1 MLKLA
6 VVVWI
11 ALWPGLAEAIIWEFD
26 DGTTQGWGAIE
37 TLVGGD
43 SRGFNVFPGVVEDGV
58 WKIDVSS
65 SVTEGQLPIPN
76 VKLISPTIGHDS
88 SLFDQIWVR
97 FRTVHHSP
105 TVGSFWLVWTNEH
118 NLISPGEDPDNRS
131 KSRFRLSGQTDDFAY
146 TTEWQEVEF
155 SFVGEDEVV
164 WEGLLRDIRLNFVL
178 AWNEDEVVGEI
189 EIDWIELRG
198 VEEFLQGEL
207 PPPHVEYF
215 RFDGAGLFAP
225 PVFYPIVP
233 GIGRGATYGER
244 AGILTD
250 LDGDG
255 DADLFASWDSG
266 DRPMTEEDGWTMA
279 LNDGKGT
286 FETVRTEE
294 VGRGPIEVLAGD
306 LTGDGKDEIVLSR
319 VTEVTQ
325 LATEGWSI
333 GRATGVWSIGP
344 DLQLEMLTEID
355 DRWLRDVADWDGDGD
370 VELFV
375 GHTTLEG
382 STLDVWDVENGM
394 WTSFEVATA
403 EDHRPAQI
411 GDFTGDG
418 MLEVLW
424 LPIAGRVNT
433 RIVGA
438 LGDELQRGEIFEFD
452 AEAEALGV
460 GDFDGDGQVDVL
472 TSFVRTRNEG
482 FKGVVVQRGGAGGVV
497 EEAVLYDE
505 RLFLRS
511 PVLVRDLDDDGV
523 EDWVF
528 IGGDRASGLGVF
540 VEWGGGVNPTRA
552 VERHRLQGHGVEVLS
567 GDVDSDGDLDLVV
580 LDPQL
585 GGVHVLKSSLGG
597 QPTAVQTPT
606 IVRPAQYR
614 LGDSYPNPFNPA
626 VVIPLDLAMDA
637 AQVSLTVYDV
647 LGRRVRQLWHGP
659 LGAGRHR
666 FTWDG
671 HDEAGRGV
679 AAGVYIYKV
688 EVDGQLEAK
697 KTTRLP

>member
-6 VVVWI
+6 IVVWI
-11 ALWPGLAEAIIWEFD
+11 ALWPSCVEAIIWEFD
-26 DGTTQGWGAIE
+26 DGTTQGWIAKE
-37 TLVGGD
+37 TLTLGGPREFD
-43 SRGFNVFPGVVEDGV
+43 VFPGIVEDGV

-65 SVTEGQLPIPN
+65 SVTGHWSKPN

-88 SLFDQIWVR
+88 RLFDQIWIR

-105 TVGSFWLVWTNEH
+105 TVGSFWPEWTNEH

-131 KSRFRLSGQTDDFAY
+131 KSRFELSGQTDFVY
-146 TTEWQEVEF
+146 TTEWQEIEF
-155 SFVGEDEVV
+155 SFIGQDEDEVV
-164 WEGLLRDIRLNFVL
+164 WEGLLRDIRLNFIL
-178 AWNEDEVVGEI
+178 DRNEDDVVGEI
-189 EIDWIELRG
+189 EIDWIELSG

-215 RFDGAGLFAP
+215 RFDGAGFFAP

-233 GIGRGATYGER
+233 GVGAYGER

-255 DADLFASWDSG
+255 DADLFASWDSVW
-266 DRPMTEEDGWTMA
+266 DSVTEESGWTMA
-279 LNDGKGT
+279 LNDGEGT
-286 FETVRTEE
+286 FEAALTEE
-294 VGRGPIEVLAGD
+294 VGHPGTIEMLAGD
-306 LTGDGKDEIVLSR
+306 LTGDGKDEIAMYRLAK
-319 VTEVTQ
+319 VTQ
-325 LATEGWSI
+325 DERGNRRISAVIE
-333 GRATGVWSIGP
+333 VWSIES

-355 DRWLRDVADWDGDGD
+355 DRWLRDMADWDGDGD

-375 GHTTLEG
+375 GHATLEG

-394 WTSFEVATA
+394 WISSEVATA
-403 EDHRPAQI
+403 ENHVVAQI

-418 MLEVLW
+418 TLEVLW
-424 LPIAGRVNT
+424 LPIHGQADT

-438 LGDELQRGEIFEFD
+438 LGDDDLQRGEIFEFD
-452 AEAEALGV
+452 AGKEALGV
-460 GDFDGDGQVDVL
+460 GDFDDDGQVDML
-472 TSFVRTRNEG
+472 TPLVRVQYEG
-482 FKGVVVQRGGAGGVV
+482 LKGLVVQLGGAGGVV
-497 EEAVLYDE
+497 EEVLYDE

-511 PVLVRDLDDDGV
+511 PVMVRDLDADGV

-528 IGGDRASGLGVF
+528 VGGDRASGFGVF

-552 VERHRLQGHGVEVLS
+552 VERHRLKGHGVEVLS

-580 LDPQL
+580 LDPLL

-606 IVRPAQYR
+606 IARPAQYR

-647 LGRRVRQLWHGP
+647 LGRRVRQLWQGP
-659 LGAGRHR
+659 LGAGAHR
-666 FTWDG
+666 FTWDSR
-671 HDEAGRGV
+671 DEVGKGV

-688 EVDGQLEAK
+688 EVDGQIEAK

>member
-6 VVVWI
+6 VVVFVV
-11 ALWPGLAEAIIWEFD
+11 LWSGSAEAIIWEFD
-26 DGTTQGWGAIE
+26 DGTTQGWVAKE
-37 TLVGGD
+37 TLTLGGPREFD
-43 SRGFNVFPGVVEDGV
+43 VFPGIVEDGV

-65 SVTEGQLPIPN
+65 SITGDWSRPN
-76 VKLISPTIGHDS
+76 VELISPTIGHDS
-88 SLFDQIWVR
+88 RLFDQIWVR

-105 TVGSFWLVWTNEH
+105 TVGSFWLNWTNEH

-131 KSRFRLSGQTDDFAY
+131 KSRFELSGPTDFVY

-155 SFVGEDEVV
+155 SFVGQDEVM
-164 WEGLLRDIRLNFVL
+164 WDGLLRDIRLIFYL
-178 AWNEDEVVGEI
+178 DRNEDDVVGEI
-189 EIDWIELRG
+189 EIDWIELSG

-215 RFDGAGLFAP
+215 RFDGAGFFAP

-233 GIGRGATYGER
+233 GIGKAAEYGER

-255 DADLFASWDSG
+255 DADLFASWDSSKRAITG
-266 DRPMTEEDGWTMA
+266 EDGWTIA
-279 LNDGKGT
+279 LNDGDGV
-286 FETVRTEE
+286 FETVHTEE
-294 VGRGPIEVLAGD
+294 VGSGAIEVIAGD
-306 LTGDGKDEIVLSR
+306 LTGDGKDEIVMSR
-319 VTEVTQ
+319 LIEVTK
-325 LATEGWSI
+325 LATE
-333 GRATGVWSIGP
+333 VWSIGP

-355 DRWLRDVADWDGDGD
+355 DRWLRDMADWDGDGD
-370 VELFV
+370 VELFSV

-382 STLDVWDVENGM
+382 STLEVWDVENGM
-394 WTSFEVATA
+394 WTSSEVAATENHVA
-403 EDHRPAQI
+403 AQI

-424 LPIAGRVNT
+424 LPIHGQANT
-433 RIVGA
+433 RVVGA
-438 LGDELQRGEIFEFD
+438 LGDELQSGEIFEFD
-452 AEAEALGV
+452 AGKEALGV
-460 GDFDGDGQVDVL
+460 SDFDGDGQVDML
-472 TSFVRTRNEG
+472 TSLFRAQYGNL
-482 FKGVVVQRGGAGGVV
+482 KGLAVQRGGVGGVV
-497 EEAVLYDE
+497 EEEVLYDE

-511 PVLVRDLDDDGV
+511 PVMVRDLDADGV

-528 IGGDRASGLGVF
+528 VGGDRASGFGVF
-540 VEWGGGVNPTRA
+540 VEWGGGVHPTRA
-552 VERHRLQGHGVEVLS
+552 VERHRLQGDGVEVFS

-585 GGVHVLKSSLGG
+585 GGAHVLKSLLGG

-626 VVIPLDLAMDA
+626 VVIPLDLATDA
-637 AQVSLTVYDV
+637 ARVSLRVYDV
-647 LGRRVRQLWHGP
+647 LGRRVRQLWQGP
-659 LGAGRHR
+659 LGAGAHR

-671 HDEAGRGV
+671 RDEVGKGV

-688 EVDGQLEAK
+688 EVDEQIEAK
-697 KTTRLP
+697 KTTKLP

>member
-26 DGTTQGWGAIE
+26 DGTTQGWAAKEASI
-37 TLVGGD
+37 LGG
-43 SRGFNVFPGVVEDGV
+43 SPRGFNQFPGVVEDGV
-58 WKIDVSS
+58 WKIDVSPS
-65 SVTEGQLPIPN
+65 ITEDWPIPN
-76 VKLISPTIGHDS
+76 VELISPTIGHDS

-105 TVGSFWLVWTNEH
+105 TVGSFWLTWTNEH
-118 NLISPGEDPDNRS
+118 NLMSPVWGQDDLPES
-131 KSRFRLSGQTDDFAY
+131 LFRLSGQRDFVY

-164 WEGLLRDIRLNFVL
+164 WEGLLRDIRLNFIL
-178 AWNEDEVVGEI
+178 DWNEDDMVGEI
-189 EIDWIELRG
+189 EIDWIELSG
-198 VEEFLQGEL
+198 FEELLQGEL

-225 PVFYPIVP
+225 PVFYPITP
-233 GIGRGATYGER
+233 GIGGAAAYGDR

-255 DADLFASWDSG
+255 DADLFASWNSE
-266 DRPMTEEDGWTMA
+266 RFWEESGWTMA
-279 LNDGKGT
+279 PNDGDGT
-286 FETVRTEE
+286 FATVRTEE
-294 VGRGPIEVLAGD
+294 VGYGSIEVLAGD
-306 LTGDGKDEIVLSR
+306 LTGDGKDEIVISR
-319 VTEVTQ
+319 HPELTKLVTEV
-325 LATEGWSI
+325 WS
-333 GRATGVWSIGP
+333 VEP

-355 DRWLRDVADWDGDGD
+355 DRWLKDMADWDGDGD

-382 STLDVWDVENGM
+382 SMLDVWGVDNGI
-394 WTSFEVATA
+394 WTAPEVAAA
-403 EDHRPAQI
+403 ENHSPAQI

-424 LPIAGRVNT
+424 VPIAGRVNT

-438 LGDELQRGEIFEFD
+438 LGDELQRGEIFESD
-452 AEAEALGV
+452 AGKKVLGV
-460 GDFDGDGQVDVL
+460 GDFDDDGQVDLL
-472 TSFVRTRNEG
+472 TSLVRVRYEG
-482 FKGVVVQRGGAGGVV
+482 FKGLVIQKGGAGGVV
-497 EEAVLYDE
+497 EEEVLYDE

-511 PVLVRDLDDDGV
+511 PVMVRDLDADGV
-523 EDWVF
+523 DDWVF
-528 IGGDRASGLGVF
+528 IGGDRASGFGVF
-540 VEWGGGVNPTRA
+540 VEWGGGVHPTRA
-552 VERHRLQGHGVEVLS
+552 VERHHLQGSGVEVLS

-580 LDPQL
+580 LDPLL

-606 IVRPAQYR
+606 IIRPAQYR
-614 LGDSYPNPFNPA
+614 LGDSYPNPFNPTM
-626 VVIPLDLAMDA
+626 VIPLDLATDQK
-637 AQVSLTVYDV
+637 QVSLALYDV
-647 LGRRVRQLWHGP
+647 LGRRVRQLWDGP
-659 LGAGRHR
+659 LRAGSHR

-671 HDEAGRGV
+671 RDEEGKGV

-688 EVDGQLEAK
+688 EVDGQIEAK
-697 KTTRLP
+697 KTTKLP

>member
-6 VVVWI
+6 VVVCVV
-11 ALWPGLAEAIIWEFD
+11 LWSGTAEAIIWEFD
-26 DGTTQGWGAIE
+26 DGTTQGWAAKEASI
-37 TLVGGD
+37 LGGGP
-43 SRGFNVFPGVVEDGV
+43 RGFNQFPGVVEDGV
-58 WKIDVSS
+58 WKIDVSPS
-65 SVTEGQLPIPN
+65 ITEDWPIPN
-76 VKLISPTIGHDS
+76 VELISPTIGHDS

-105 TVGSFWLVWTNEH
+105 TVGSFWLTWTNEH
-118 NLISPGEDPDNRS
+118 NLMSPVWGQDDPPERL
-131 KSRFRLSGQTDDFAY
+131 FRLSGQRDFVY

-178 AWNEDEVVGEI
+178 AWNEDDVVEEI
-189 EIDWIELRG
+189 EIDWIELSG
-198 VEEFLQGEL
+198 FEEFLQGEL

-225 PVFYPIVP
+225 SVFYPIAP
-233 GIGRGATYGER
+233 GIGRAAAYGER

-255 DADLFASWDSG
+255 DADLFASWNG
-266 DRPMTEEDGWTMA
+266 ERFFTEGGGWTMA
-279 LNDGKGT
+279 LSDGEGT

-294 VGRGPIEVLAGD
+294 IGPGLIEVFGGD
-306 LTGDGKDEIVLSR
+306 LTGDGQDEIVLSR
-319 VTEVTQ
+319 RAELSGLVTEV
-325 LATEGWSI
+325 WSI
-333 GRATGVWSIGP
+333 EW
-344 DLQLEMLTEID
+344 DLQLEMLIEID
-355 DRWLRDVADWDGDGD
+355 DRRVKDVADWDGDGD
-370 VELFV
+370 GELFV

-394 WTSFEVATA
+394 WTDPEVAVA
-403 EDHRPAQI
+403 ENHSPSRI

-424 LPIAGRVNT
+424 VPIAGRVNT

-438 LGDELQRGEIFEFD
+438 LGDDDLQSGEIFEFD
-452 AEAEALGV
+452 VGKEALGV
-460 GDFDGDGQVDVL
+460 GDFDGDGQVDLL
-472 TSFVRTRNEG
+472 TSLFRARYEG
-482 FKGVVVQRGGAGGVV
+482 LKGLAVQRGGVGGVV

-511 PVLVRDLDDDGV
+511 SVMVRDLDADGV

-528 IGGDRASGLGVF
+528 VGGDRASGFGVF

-552 VERHRLQGHGVEVLS
+552 VERHRLQGNGVEVLS
-567 GDVDSDGDLDLVV
+567 GDVDSDGNLDLVV
-580 LDPQL
+580 LDPLL
-585 GGVHVLKSSLGG
+585 GGVHVLKSLLGE

-626 VVIPLDLAMDA
+626 VVIPLDLATDA

-647 LGRRVRQLWHGP
+647 LGRRVRQVWEGP
-659 LGAGRHR
+659 LGAGAHR

-671 HDEAGRGV
+671 RDEVGKGA

-697 KTTRLP
+697 KTTKLP

>member
-1 MLKLA
+1 M
-6 VVVWI
+6 
-11 ALWPGLAEAIIWEFD
+11 
-26 DGTTQGWGAIE
+26 
-37 TLVGGD
+37 
-43 SRGFNVFPGVVEDGV
+43 
-58 WKIDVSS
+58 
-65 SVTEGQLPIPN
+65 
-76 VKLISPTIGHDS
+76 ISPTIGHDS

-118 NLISPGEDPDNRS
+118 NFISPGEDPDNRS
-131 KSRFRLSGQTDDFAY
+131 KSRFELSGPTDFVY

-155 SFVGEDEVV
+155 SFVGQDEVV

-178 AWNEDEVVGEI
+178 AWNEDDVVGEI
-189 EIDWIELRG
+189 EIDWIELSG
-198 VEEFLQGEL
+198 VEESLQGEL

-215 RFDGAGLFAP
+215 RFDEAGLFAP
-225 PVFYPIVP
+225 PVFSPITP
-233 GIGRGATYGER
+233 GIGIAAAYGER

-255 DADLFASWDSG
+255 DVDLFASWDSSE
-266 DRPMTEEDGWTMA
+266 RPITEEDGWTIA
-279 LNDGKGT
+279 LNDGDGI

-294 VGRGPIEVLAGD
+294 VGYGAIEVLAGD
-306 LTGDGKDEIVLSR
+306 LTGDGKDEIVMSLL
-319 VTEVTQ
+319 TEVPK
-325 LATEGWSI
+325 LATE
-333 GRATGVWSIGP
+333 VWSIGP

-382 STLDVWDVENGM
+382 STLDVWDIENGM
-394 WTSFEVATA
+394 WTASEVAAA
-403 EDHRPAQI
+403 ENHWPAQI

-452 AEAEALGV
+452 AGKRVLGV
-460 GDFDGDGQVDVL
+460 GDFDGDGQVDML
-472 TSFVRTRNEG
+472 TSLFRAQYEG
-482 FKGVVVQRGGAGGVV
+482 LKGLVVQRGGAGGVV
-497 EEAVLYDE
+497 EEEVLYDE

-511 PVLVRDLDDDGV
+511 SVMVRDLDADGV

-528 IGGDRASGLGVF
+528 VGGDRISGFGVF

-552 VERHRLQGHGVEVLS
+552 VERHRLKGSGVEVLS
-567 GDVDSDGDLDLVV
+567 GDVDSDGALDLVV
-580 LDPQL
+580 LDPLL
-585 GGVHVLKSSLGG
+585 GGVHVLKSSLGE

-606 IVRPAQYR
+606 TVRPAQYR
-614 LGDSYPNPFNPA
+614 LGDSYPNPFNPQM
-626 VVIPLDLAMDA
+626 VIPLDLATD
-637 AQVSLTVYDV
+637 QKKVSLALYDV
-647 LGRRVRQLWHGP
+647 LGRRVRQLWDGS
-659 LGAGRHR
+659 LRAGSHR
-666 FTWDG
+666 FVWDG
-671 HDEAGRGV
+671 RDEEGKGV

-688 EVDGQLEAK
+688 EVDGQIEAK
-697 KTTRLP
+697 KTTKLP

>member
-6 VVVWI
+6 VVVCVV
-11 ALWPGLAEAIIWEFD
+11 LWSGSATAIIWEFD
-26 DGTTQGWGAIE
+26 DGTTQGWVAKE
-37 TLVGGD
+37 TLTWGGP
-43 SRGFNVFPGVVEDGV
+43 REFNQFPGVVEDGV
-58 WKIDVSS
+58 WKIDVPP
-65 SVTEGQLPIPN
+65 SVIEDRSRPS
-76 VKLISPTIGHDS
+76 VELISPTIGHDS

-105 TVGSFWLVWTNEH
+105 TVGSFSLTWTNEH
-118 NLISPGEDPDNRS
+118 NLMYPVWGQDDPPERL
-131 KSRFRLSGQTDDFAY
+131 FRLSGQTDFVY

-155 SFVGEDEVV
+155 SFVGEDEVA

-178 AWNEDEVVGEI
+178 DRNEDDVVGEI
-189 EIDWIELRG
+189 EIDWIELSG
-198 VEEFLQGEL
+198 FEESLQGKL

-215 RFDGAGLFAP
+215 RFDGPGLFAP
-225 PVFYPIVP
+225 PVFYSIAP
-233 GIGRGATYGER
+233 GIGRAAAYGER

-255 DADLFASWDSG
+255 DADLFASWDSSE
-266 DRPMTEEDGWTMA
+266 RPITEEDGWTIA
-279 LNDGKGT
+279 LNDGDGT
-286 FETVRTEE
+286 FATVRTEE
-294 VGRGPIEVLAGD
+294 VGYGAIEVLAGD
-306 LTGDGKDEIVLSR
+306 LTGDGKDEIVVSR
-319 VTEVTQ
+319 LTEVPK
-325 LATEGWSI
+325 LATE
-333 GRATGVWSIGP
+333 VWSIGP

-370 VELFV
+370 GELFV

-394 WTSFEVATA
+394 WTSSEVAAA
-403 EDHRPAQI
+403 ENHAAAQI

-438 LGDELQRGEIFEFD
+438 LRDELQRGEIFEFD
-452 AEAEALGV
+452 AGKEALGV
-460 GDFDGDGQVDVL
+460 DDFDDDGQVDML
-472 TSFVRTRNEG
+472 TSLTRVRYEG
-482 FKGVVVQRGGAGGVV
+482 LKGLVVQRGGAGGVV
-497 EEAVLYDE
+497 EEEVLYDE

-511 PVLVRDLDDDGV
+511 SVMVRDLDADGV

-528 IGGDRASGLGVF
+528 VGGDRASGLGVF

-580 LDPQL
+580 LDPLL
-585 GGVHVLKSSLGG
+585 GGVHVLKSSLGE
-597 QPTAVQTPT
+597 QMTAVMTPT
-606 IVRPAQYR
+606 IARPAQYR

-626 VVIPLDLAMDA
+626 VVIPLDLATDA

-647 LGRRVRQLWHGP
+647 LGRRVRQLWQGP
-659 LGAGRHR
+659 LGAGVHR

-671 HDEAGRGV
+671 HDEVGKGV

-688 EVDGQLEAK
+688 EVDGQIEAK
-697 KTTRLP
+697 KTTKLP